1 MTTKEVNRTKEASKT
16 AQVKT
21 FPAPPQLATVTDL
34 KPEEVQA
41 VTSAVNPL
49 VADAFAMYAKS
60 KNYHWHLSGSHF
72 RDYHK
77 LLDQHAT
84 VFLESIDIMA
94 ERIRRIGGTTI
105 RSVSHVSQLQ
115 TVSDDNS
122 EFVPPADMVRNLIA
136 DDNHIVQ
143 SIRKAIEVCE
153 NNHDDATA
161 NRLEEIIDSVERY
174 KWFLFEVSQGADNT
188 Q

>member
-1 MTTKEVNRTKEASKT
+1 MTTKTANRT

-21 FPAPPQLATVTDL
+21 FPAPPKLATTTDL

-41 VTSAVNPL
+41 VTDVVNPL
-49 VADAFAMYAKS
+49 VADAFAMYVKS

-84 VFLESIDIMA
+84 IYLESIDIMA

-105 RSVSHVSQLQ
+105 RSVNHVSQLQ
-115 TVSDDNS
+115 TVDDDNS

-136 DDNHIVQ
+136 DDNHIAQ
-143 SIRKAIEVCE
+143 KMRQAIEVCE
-153 NNHDDATA
+153 NNHDDPTA
-161 NRLEEIIDSVERY
+161 NRLEEILDNVERY

>member
-1 MTTKEVNRTKEASKT
+1 MTTKEANRT
-16 AQVKT
+16 AQVKA
-21 FPAPPQLATVTDL
+21 FPAPPQLATTTDL
-34 KPEEVQA
+34 KPEEVKA
-41 VTSAVNPL
+41 VTEAVNPL
-49 VADAFAMYAKS
+49 VADAFAMYIKS

-84 VFLESIDIMA
+84 IYLDSIDIMA
-94 ERIRRIGGTTI
+94 ERLRRIGGTTI

-115 TVSDDNS
+115 TVGDDNS
-122 EFVPPADMVRNLIA
+122 EFVPPADMVRNLIN
-136 DDNHIVQ
+136 DDNHIAQ
-143 SIRKAIEVCE
+143 KIRQVIEVCE
-153 NNHDDATA
+153 NNHDVATS
-161 NRLEEIIDSVERY
+161 NRLEEILDNVERY